1 MTPPQIWG
9 SRNAI
14 VVGCFRVM
22 SSTGEEQQVGDSREA
37 RNVGVYT
44 HSLLLGPAVSSDDPP
59 GTVFTVEKSEQMAEC
74 SAGLASGCKGLQLR
88 WFWVS

>member
-1 MTPPQIWG
+1 
-9 SRNAI
+9 
-14 VVGCFRVM
+14 M
-22 SSTGEEQQVGDSREA
+22 SSTGEEQQVGDSRET

-88 WFWVS
+88 WFWVSWHGGFGVCLFFFSS

>member
-1 MTPPQIWG
+1 
-9 SRNAI
+9 
-14 VVGCFRVM
+14 M
-22 SSTGEEQQVGDSREA
+22 SSTGEEQQVGDSRET

-88 WFWVS
+88 WFWVSWHGGFGVCLFFPS